1 MYYFDDLHIIC
12 LIIQFYNFQLYANII
27 NTKYKF
33 INLDYFMSKFD
44 EYFLMNEK
52 DILEYSKEKLK
63 YFDSKNKITC
73 REIGDGNLN
82 YVYRVKNN
90 NKSVIIKQAG
100 IRTRSD
106 SSGRIL
112 DINRNKREA
121 EILIYYGKKFPKL
134 APKIYHIDET
144 MKLFVM
150 EDLKDYTILRE
161 ALIKGKIIAHLPKQ
175 ITDFIVET
183 TLSTADFFTDA
194 FDKKNEVAKYTNKEL
209 CKISEE
215 LVFTEPFFNLLKE
228 NVFSNS
234 LKKYVEKEFYKN
246 KELQFEAAKL
256 KYEFMNN
263 PQALI
268 HGDLH
273 TGSIFTNDKYI
284 KVMDCEFAFYGPIGY
299 DLGTIIANLI
309 FSYVYHLNIVS
320 KNNAKFLTFIY
331 DAINE
336 ILILFKKKFLN
347 KCNKD
352 IKDISAKNE
361 EFIKYYLNNVL
372 EYSFGICGLEIIRR
386 TTGCARVKEIE
397 SVADE
402 KKRADIEYSLLKIG
416 KECIMQRER
425 LIKVADFTKF
435 VDSAI

>member
-1 MYYFDDLHIIC
+1 M
-12 LIIQFYNFQLYANII
+12 N
-27 NTKYKF
+27 KF
-33 INLDYFMSKFD
+33 NK
-44 EYFLMNEK
+44 YFLMNEK
-52 DILEYSKEKLK
+52 DILEYAKEKFK
-63 YFDSKNKITC
+63 YFNSKDTTC
-73 REIGDGNLN
+73 NEIGDGNLN

-90 NKSVIIKQAG
+90 KKSVIIKQAG
-100 IRTRSD
+100 VHTRSN

-121 EILIYYGKKFPKL
+121 EILTYYGKKFPKL
-134 APKIYHIDET
+134 APKIFYIDET
-144 MKLFVM
+144 MKLFIM
-150 EDLKDYTILRE
+150 EDLKDCIILRD
-161 ALIKGKIIAHLPKQ
+161 ALIKGKILYHLPEQ
-175 ITDFIVET
+175 ITDFIIET

-194 FDKKNEVAKYTNKEL
+194 FSKKNEVIKYTNKEL

-228 NVFSNS
+228 NVFSKR

-246 KELQFEAAKL
+246 KKLQFEAAKL

-299 DLGTIIANLI
+299 DLGTLIANLI
-309 FSYVYHLNIVS
+309 FSYVYHLNIT
-320 KNNAKFLTFIY
+320 NNKKFMRFIY
-331 DAINE
+331 NAIND
-336 ILILFKKKFLN
+336 IIKLFKKKFLI
-347 KCNKD
+347 KFKKD

-361 EFIKYYLNNVL
+361 DFKKYYLDNVL

-397 SVADE
+397 SVSDE

-416 KECIMQRER
+416 KEVIMQREK
-425 LIKVADFTKF
+425 LIKVADFTKWLKF
-435 VDSAI
+435 NL

>member
-1 MYYFDDLHIIC
+1 M
-12 LIIQFYNFQLYANII
+12 N
-27 NTKYKF
+27 KF
-33 INLDYFMSKFD
+33 NK
-44 EYFLMNEK
+44 YFLMNEK

-73 REIGDGNLN
+73 KEIGDGNLN

-90 NKSVIIKQAG
+90 KKSVIIKQAG
-100 IRTRSD
+100 VHTRSN

-121 EILIYYGKKFPKL
+121 EILTYYGKKFPKL
-134 APKIYHIDET
+134 APKIFYIDET
-144 MKLFVM
+144 MKLFIM
-150 EDLKDYTILRE
+150 EDLKDCIILRD
-161 ALIKGKIIAHLPKQ
+161 ALIKGKILYHLPEQ
-175 ITDFIVET
+175 ITDFIIET

-194 FDKKNEVAKYTNKEL
+194 FSKKNEVIKYTNKEL

-228 NVFSNS
+228 NVFSKR

-246 KELQFEAAKL
+246 KKLQFEAAKL

-299 DLGTIIANLI
+299 DLGTLIANLI
-309 FSYVYHLNIVS
+309 FSYVYHLNIT
-320 KNNAKFLTFIY
+320 NNKKFMRFIY
-331 DAINE
+331 NTIND
-336 ILILFKKKFLN
+336 IIKLFKKKFLI
-347 KCNKD
+347 KFKKD

-361 EFIKYYLNNVL
+361 EFKKYYLDSVL
-372 EYSFGICGLEIIRR
+372 KYSFGICGLEIIRR

-397 SVADE
+397 SVSDE

-416 KECIMQRER
+416 KEVIIQREK
-425 LIKVADFTKF
+425 LIKVADFTNWLKF
-435 VDSAI
+435 NL

>member
-1 MYYFDDLHIIC
+1 M
-12 LIIQFYNFQLYANII
+12 N
-27 NTKYKF
+27 KF
-33 INLDYFMSKFD
+33 NK
-44 EYFLMNEK
+44 YFLMNEK

-73 REIGDGNLN
+73 KEIGDGNLN

-90 NKSVIIKQAG
+90 KKSVIIKQAG
-100 IRTRSD
+100 VHTRSN

-121 EILIYYGKKFPKL
+121 EILTYYGKKFPKL
-134 APKIYHIDET
+134 APKIFYIDET
-144 MKLFVM
+144 MKLFIM
-150 EDLKDYTILRE
+150 EDLKDCIILRD
-161 ALIKGKIIAHLPKQ
+161 ALIKGKILYHLPEQ
-175 ITDFIVET
+175 ITDFIIET

-194 FDKKNEVAKYTNKEL
+194 FSKKNEVIKYTNKEL

-228 NVFSNS
+228 NVFSKR

-246 KELQFEAAKL
+246 KKLQFEAAKL

-299 DLGTIIANLI
+299 DLGTLIANLI
-309 FSYVYHLNIVS
+309 FSYVYHLNIT
-320 KNNAKFLTFIY
+320 NNKKFMRFIY
-331 DAINE
+331 NAIND
-336 ILILFKKKFLN
+336 IIKLFKKKFLI
-347 KCNKD
+347 KFKKD

-361 EFIKYYLNNVL
+361 EFKKYYLDNVL
-372 EYSFGICGLEIIRR
+372 KYSFGICGLEIIRR

-397 SVADE
+397 SVSDE

-416 KECIMQRER
+416 KEVIMQREK
-425 LIKVADFTKF
+425 LIKVADFTNWLKF
-435 VDSAI
+435 NL